1 MNAATH
7 KRSQLLLKLVSELPK
22 AFEKAEISNYTE
34 SERRD
39 YEDSL
44 KVYRDLKGVIDTAFD
59 EGKLEELIA
68 GKQEG
73 LEEGQLKSQLAIA
86 KKLKDSGMD
95 TVFIMEVTG
104 LSAAQIAIFMPI
116 EKSRPVKAQQNCFL

>member
-7 KRSQLLLKLVSELPK
+7 KRSQLLLKLVGELPK

-59 EGKLEELIA
+59 EGKLE
-68 GKQEG
+68 G

-95 TVFIMEVTG
+95 TVFIMEITG
-104 LSAAQIAIFMPI
+104 LSAAQIA
-116 EKSRPVKAQQNCFL
+116 LL

>member
-7 KRSQLLLKLVSELPK
+7 KRSQLLLKLVGELPK

-59 EGKLEELIA
+59 EGKLEGLIAGKLEGLIA

-86 KKLKDSGMD
+86 KKLKDSRMD
-95 TVFIMEVTG
+95 TVFIMEITG
-104 LSAAQIAIFMPI
+104 LSAAQIA
-116 EKSRPVKAQQNCFL
+116 LL

>member
-7 KRSQLLLKLVSELPK
+7 KRSQLLLKLVGELPK

-59 EGKLEELIA
+59 EGKLEGLIEGKLE

-86 KKLKDSGMD
+86 KRLKDSGMD
-95 TVFIMEVTG
+95 TVFITEITG
-104 LSAAQIAIFMPI
+104 LSAAQIA
-116 EKSRPVKAQQNCFL
+116 LL

>member
-7 KRSQLLLKLVSELPK
+7 KRSQLLLKLVGELPK

-59 EGKLEELIA
+59 EGKLEGLIE
-68 GKQEG
+68 GKLEG

-86 KKLKDSGMD
+86 KKLKDSGMNM
-95 TVFIMEVTG
+95 VFIMEITG
-104 LSAAQIAIFMPI
+104 LSAAQIA
-116 EKSRPVKAQQNCFL
+116 LL

>member
-7 KRSQLLLKLVSELPK
+7 KRSQLLLKLVGELPK

-44 KVYRDLKGVIDTAFD
+44 KVYRDLKGVIDTAHD
-59 EGKLEELIA
+59 E

-95 TVFIMEVTG
+95 TVFIMEITG
-104 LSAAQIAIFMPI
+104 LSAAQIA
-116 EKSRPVKAQQNCFL
+116 LL